1 MADPWPH
8 YLAAHV
14 DIDFAD
20 GRQTFVPAAPV
31 ALPEGLSPPLW
42 IITACNPGG
51 AARSEAVNRRENRR
65 LLGAVQA
72 AGWRHWPAVGRN
84 AEATWQEASFAVEA
98 PGEAIL
104 ALARRF
110 RQDAV
115 FRLDGGGLGVVGCAV
130 AGSAGATTAA
140 ESAGGEGPPRS

>member
-72 AGWRHWPAVGRN
+72 AGW
-84 AEATWQEASFAVEA
+84 
-98 PGEAIL
+98 AIL

-115 FRLDGGGLGVVGCAV
+115 FRLDGGGLGVVGC
-130 AGSAGATTAA
+130 
-140 ESAGGEGPPRS
+140 GGR